1 MSAQSNRMTLAFSGA
16 AILAILCGGKAF
28 CQSATPASPATNAL
42 PPVVHYHFHQ
52 HNYPGSLPGSS
63 PYWAATASQVP
74 NAFSPVPYAAS
85 PLNTQDPSGASA
97 YGPAAYN
104 QNPYTFIPM
113 NALGGQGLPY
123 SGSPG
128 GWRPTA
134 AWPYPAGYVP
144 GPYAPLPFANTNPN
158 VALAKG
164 VVHVFLPTA
173 DAIVLLNG
181 QKIRGTGKDRKLTT
195 PPLPGNREFQYWVT
209 ATFNRGGQTV
219 TEYRKVDLGAGE
231 YTVADFTIPPEPN
244 PIKLP
249 AGPVDPNSV
258 APSK

>member
-1 MSAQSNRMTLAFSGA
+1 MSETDKAPRTNRWPSPPTPPDPLSRLWERGEGHLETCRWIPHSGHANPRHLRTRPKPSSSFHVHCKKNEEDRIMSAQSNRMTLAFSGA

-85 PLNTQDPSGASA
+85 PLNTQDPSGESA

-144 GPYAPLPFANTNPN
+144 GPYALCRLRTQI
-158 VALAKG
+158 
-164 VVHVFLPTA
+164 PTWRSP
-173 DAIVLLNG
+173 
-181 QKIRGTGKDRKLTT
+181 RGSSTCSCR
-195 PPLPGNREFQYWVT
+195 R
-209 ATFNRGGQTV
+209 RM
-219 TEYRKVDLGAGE
+219 R
-231 YTVADFTIPPEPN
+231 
-244 PIKLP
+244 
-249 AGPVDPNSV
+249 SC
-258 APSK
+258 S